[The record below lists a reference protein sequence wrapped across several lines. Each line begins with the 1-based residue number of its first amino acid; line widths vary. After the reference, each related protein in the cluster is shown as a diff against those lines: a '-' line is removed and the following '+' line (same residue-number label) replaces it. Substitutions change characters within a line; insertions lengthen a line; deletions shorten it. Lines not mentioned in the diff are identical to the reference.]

1 MHKIFSSSAPSCV
14 SIANWLINFL
24 KKYMAMVCVCVCVCV
39 LRVGRWGESCV
50 LQDFVLSCRIL
61 NFHLF
66 F

>member
-39 LRVGRWGESCV
+39 CVAGREVGRVVCPPGFCSL
-50 LQDFVLSCRIL
+50 LQDS
-61 NFHLF
+61 
-66 F
+66 